1 VQVNSPKFESNI
13 VVNTSDL
20 RFFAV
25 NNTIVTANITNFN
38 FERADLGPGQIVSL
52 SGSALN
58 DGSWTIGTVTDNSIT
73 VFGDIGNTLAD
84 ENAGANITLTY
95 YNQNSPLYLDT
106 IVQSSYDDTSLG
118 LRPEDINIDGGNYV
132 DTFSSHGPE
141 EFVPGRVFDN
151 LNIEVYTSMRSGTAN
166 VGYRMSHVMTSMPD
180 GSSTVWP
187 TYYRINGANT
197 TVLTANLN
205 YTDSNIYVADASLMP
220 SPNPD
225 GARPGVIYINGE
237 KIYYY
242 RNIAKE
248 VKPWVANVAYVD
260 TDIVSYL
267 GNTYIAANAN
277 ANVTGS
283 TFNMSNVKLIE
294 TNVLTQLRRGVDGTG
309 IANTHVTGSRVVDS
323 GLDQLVPGRAHELTW
338 LNAPGAG
345 GDAFQTDSGDF
356 IVDNFASNIV
366 TSSAEVDAVTDGA
379 GLEGSGTLQARFIK
393 QATVN

>member
-1 VQVNSPKFESNI
+1 
-13 VVNTSDL
+13 
-20 RFFAV
+20 
-25 NNTIVTANITNFN
+25 
-38 FERADLGPGQIVSL
+38 
-52 SGSALN
+52 
-58 DGSWTIGTVTDNSIT
+58 
-73 VFGDIGNTLAD
+73 LAD

-151 LNIEVYTSMRSGTAN
+151 LNIEVYTLMRSGTAN

-180 GSSTVWP
+180 GSSIVWP

-220 SPNPD
+220 APNPD

-248 VKPWVANVAYVD
+248 VKPWVANVVYAA

-338 LNAPGAG
+338 LNAPSAG

-356 IVDNFASNIV
+356 IVDNFASYIV

-379 GLEGSGTLQARFIK
+379 GLEGSSTLQARFIK